1 MSEVKFL
8 SDIQCTAVYP
18 PLCIS
23 IVPVLG
29 ISVAVCTICF
39 VKSNHDFSLSNYL
52 MLLAVNAGKRRGTSV
67 EPVEEL
73 LKILPCL
80 FRDLSLI
87 LKYVVFEY
95 TGG

>member
-1 MSEVKFL
+1 
-8 SDIQCTAVYP
+8 
-18 PLCIS
+18 
-23 IVPVLG
+23 
-29 ISVAVCTICF
+29 
-39 VKSNHDFSLSNYL
+39 